1 MKVLHL
7 DKQTHV
13 IDKII
18 ELAPQAVDK
27 VKEMMDKRKEDDPE
41 FHHRIKK
48 LINRLASLI
57 FVNKAILFALSIG
70 TNYHLH
76 CTYFV

>member
-1 MKVLHL
+1 MEVNLVSRTFRPPSIWRGSGGGVSINPVAFLVINGEGVKVLHL

-41 FHHRIKK
+41 FQI
-48 LINRLASLI
+48 
-57 FVNKAILFALSIG
+57 
-70 TNYHLH
+70 
-76 CTYFV
+76 

>member
-41 FHHRIKK
+41 FQFIE
-48 LINRLASLI
+48 
-57 FVNKAILFALSIG
+57 
-70 TNYHLH
+70 
-76 CTYFV
+76 